1 MYVPIKK
8 SYVCSHKKKMHT
20 EIPIGNIS
28 RTIGSADGDD
38 DEDGF
43 CAKSVMTW
51 VGPSVRALE
60 TLPWPFVAIR
70 DGDLIAGTLRSL

>member
-1 MYVPIKK
+1 MYVPI
-8 SYVCSHKKKMHT
+8 KKMHT

-70 DGDLIAGTLRSL
+70 DGDLIAGTLHSL